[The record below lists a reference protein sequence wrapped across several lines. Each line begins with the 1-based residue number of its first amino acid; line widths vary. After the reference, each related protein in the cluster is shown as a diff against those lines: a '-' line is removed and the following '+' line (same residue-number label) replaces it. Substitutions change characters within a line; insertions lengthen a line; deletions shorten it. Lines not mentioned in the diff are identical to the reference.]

1 MTCLVTLFDRK
12 LLVSKNSP
20 KSTIFGIFNE
30 LLSTQS
36 VNVARFA
43 RISNETFLC
52 FSNTV
57 ILIELKWYFFDVF
70 GVKIQVNNRFVTAN
84 PYLIFQ
90 KAKRKKNRKWSRHRL
105 DDFRAICHKCTVQC
119 TPRHIARTSY
129 HKYKIHAILHNN
141 AYCEIRSRFAPLKT
155 FQKSRKRYDRV
166 VWTSSI
172 LLTVL

>member
-1 MTCLVTLFDRK
+1 MFSNLAKNWHFLYTNS
-12 LLVSKNSP
+12 LLA
-20 KSTIFGIFNE
+20 
-30 LLSTQS
+30 TQN
-36 VNVARFA
+36 VNAARFA
-43 RISNETFLC
+43 RNLEWAFLC
-52 FSNTV
+52 F
-57 ILIELKWYFFDVF
+57 FGVF
-70 GVKIQVNNRFVTAN
+70 GVKIQVNNRFVTTN

>member
-1 MTCLVTLFDRK
+1 MSHLNFGIFHQILTCLVTLFDCK
-12 LLVSKNSP
+12 LR
-20 KSTIFGIFNE
+20 
-30 LLSTQS
+30 LLKMQTMLASL
-36 VNVARFA
+36 AMM
-43 RISNETFLC
+43 NETFLC

-57 ILIELKWYFFDVF
+57 ISISLKWCFLGVF
-70 GVKIQVNNRFVTAN
+70 GVKIQVNNRFVTTN

-166 VWTSSI
+166 V
-172 LLTVL
+172 